1 MRSWRHI
8 IFFFLCLQAYAGVA
22 GQEVRG
28 LTENPVIKEY
38 LRHRPAVL
46 KSAKAADTLNL
57 PFFEDFSTS
66 SVVPDPSKWTDA
78 SVFVNNSFGLDPIS
92 IGVATLDAIDA
103 NGELYSTNNLPVSSD
118 KLTSLPF
125 DLSQY
130 RISKEPV
137 TLSFF
142 YQPGG
147 KGEVPEKTDSL
158 ILEFF
163 YASDNT
169 WHNIWSFSTD
179 TIAAF
184 RQKIQSVPDT
194 FCQAGFR
201 FRFRNKTSIS
211 PNEVTGGDG
220 ALSNAD
226 CWNIDYIMM
235 NTRPDAEHR
244 SIDDIT
250 QVDIPREL
258 LDFYESVPWAH
269 LNNAQS
275 ITRNNM
281 RYLIRNLT
289 TGDSINVGRSYYV
302 HNLHTGTT
310 EYYDQYYSK
319 SPPRSLVTWLDPFF
333 APFTRNDNSSE
344 GALEVVSYLITPA
357 NQVKGNDTS
366 RIVMNFKN
374 YYAYDDGNPE
384 YGFGISGESTA
395 GSLLACRFRIY
406 QADTL
411 RALQMLFNN
420 TRNHANAELG
430 FQLCVWKDEGGLP
443 GDLLYMSPE
452 TFTPGDDLP
461 FLGFN
466 TYPFPEEANL
476 VITDTSFFAGWKQ
489 STEEFLNL
497 GYDVNRNN
505 LSRIFVNISGDWF
518 NPGSSL
524 IPGTPMIRALFG
536 SKEIVTGNPDIPVH
550 EKAVELFPNPA
561 SDIVHIRTT
570 GFTLSHISIIDLQGR
585 ILLSEDGDHHEID
598 VSSIPPGMYLLQLS
612 ANDGSFVNRKMV
624 IHHK

>member
-1 MRSWRHI
+1 MGSRRHI
-8 IFFFLCLQAYAGVA
+8 VIFLFCLLAYAGVA
-22 GQEVRG
+22 GQEIRG

-38 LRHRPAVL
+38 LQHRPAVL
-46 KSAKAADTLNL
+46 KSAKAVEMLKL

-66 SVVPDPSKWTDA
+66 DVVPDPTKWADEN
-78 SVFVNNSFGLDPIS
+78 VFVNNSFGLEPIS
-92 IGVATLDAIDA
+92 VGVATLDAIDA
-103 NGELYSTNNLPVSSD
+103 KGDVYSVNNLPVSSD
-118 KLTSLPF
+118 MLTSLPF

-137 TLSFF
+137 AFSFF

-158 ILEFF
+158 MLEFF
-163 YASDNT
+163 YASDST
-169 WHNIWSFSTD
+169 WHKIWSFSTD
-179 TIAAF
+179 TISSF
-184 RQKIQSVPDT
+184 KQEVETIPDT
-194 FCQAGFR
+194 FCQAGFK

-211 PNEVTGGDG
+211 PSEVTGGDG

-235 NTRPDAEHR
+235 NTRPAAEHR
-244 SIDDIT
+244 SINDIT

-258 LDFYESVPWAH
+258 LDFYESVPWTH

-289 TGDSINVGRSYYV
+289 TGDSINVGRSYFV
-302 HNLHTGTT
+302 HNLHTGTK
-310 EYYDQYYSK
+310 EYYDQLFSK
-319 SPPRSLVTWLDPFF
+319 SPPHSLQTWYDPFF

-357 NQVKGNDTS
+357 DQIKGNDTS
-366 RIVMNFKN
+366 RIVLNFRN
-374 YYAYDDGNPE
+374 YYAYDDGSPE

-395 GSLLACRFRIY
+395 GALLACRFRIY

-411 RALQMLFNN
+411 RALQMLFNK
-420 TRNHANAELG
+420 TRNHANADLG

-443 GDLLYMSPE
+443 GELLYMSPE
-452 TFTPGDDLP
+452 TFTPGDDLHL
-461 FLGFN
+461 FGFN
-466 TYPFPEEANL
+466 TYKFPEDANL

-489 STEEFLNL
+489 ATEEFLNL
-497 GYDVNRNN
+497 GYDVNRNS
-505 LSRIFVNISGDWF
+505 LSRIFANISGDWF

-524 IPGTPMIRALFG
+524 IPGTPMIRAVFG
-536 SKEIVTGNPDIPVH
+536 SKDIVTGTPDAPVT

-570 GFTLSHISIIDLQGR
+570 GFTLSHIRMIDLQGR
-585 ILLSEDGDHHEID
+585 VLLNEDGDHHEID
-598 VSSIPPGMYLLQLS
+598 VTSLPSGMYLLQLS

-624 IHHK
+624 IRH